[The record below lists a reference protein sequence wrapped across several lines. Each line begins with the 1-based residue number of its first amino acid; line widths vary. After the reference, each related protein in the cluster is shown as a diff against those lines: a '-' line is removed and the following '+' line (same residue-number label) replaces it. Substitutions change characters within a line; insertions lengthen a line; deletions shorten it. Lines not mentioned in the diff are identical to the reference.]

1 MQDHD
6 QEEYEEEYEE
16 YEQNINE
23 EHAHFISHLDALENI
38 NSVYCIEDMGNESPE
53 QEYLMYI
60 EDCCNDLRD
69 LINKLYAAKI
79 YIIEAA
85 QNGIEIRRDKLDDTF
100 EKGIAKPFEKNI
112 P

>member
-1 MQDHD
+1 MQAN
-6 QEEYEEEYEE
+6 QEQEDEQEYLEE

-23 EHAHFISHLDALENI
+23 DHAHFISHLDALENI
-38 NSVYCIEDMGNESPE
+38 NGEYRIEDMGNESPE

-60 EDCCNDLRD
+60 EDKCQELRD

-85 QNGIEIRRDKLDDTF
+85 QNGIEIRRDKLDAF
-100 EKGIAKPFEKNI
+100 FHKR
-112 P
+112 

>member
-1 MQDHD
+1 MQDQD
-6 QEEYEEEYEE
+6 QEEYEEYDEK

-38 NSVYCIEDMGNESPE
+38 NSVYRIEDMGNESPE

-60 EDCCNDLRD
+60 EDHCQELRD

-85 QNGIEIRRDKLDDTF
+85 QNNTQIRRDKLDAF
-100 EKGIAKPFEKNI
+100 FHKR
-112 P
+112 